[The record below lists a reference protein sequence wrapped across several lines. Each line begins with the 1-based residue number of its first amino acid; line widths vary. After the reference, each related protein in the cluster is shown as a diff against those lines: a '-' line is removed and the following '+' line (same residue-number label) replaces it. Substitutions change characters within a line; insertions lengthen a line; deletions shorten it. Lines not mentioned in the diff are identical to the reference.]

1 MSLDSVPWGFV
12 YVAIIAFVW
21 GWSAGTWIAACKM
34 KALAAKCR
42 SAMRQISRINK
53 QMTHAY
59 RASLR
64 RALRVNVDVE
74 THMIN
79 HTQAITRIA
88 INNKYKLVITTSADT
103 PLDIQV
109 VDNDGPMPVNEHTV
123 SNAVN

>member
-1 MSLDSVPWGFV
+1 M
-12 YVAIIAFVW
+12 W
-21 GWSAGTWIAACKM
+21 GWSAGTWMAARQL

-42 SAMRQISRINK
+42 SAVRRISRINQK
-53 QMTHAY
+53 MTHSY

-64 RALRVNVDVE
+64 RAMRINVDVE

-79 HTQAITRIA
+79 HTQAITRIS
-88 INNKYKLVITTSADT
+88 INNKYKLVIATSADT

-109 VDNDGPMPVNEHTV
+109 VDNNGPMPVNEQTV